1 MNNPIYIVKL
11 NTTNYDFGKTQTSEI
26 KLVTMEYNK
35 AETLV
40 DKLHEDFRNS
50 QMDEENPHVHS
61 IEEDVEIIVVEL
73 EKEY

>member
-26 KLVTMEYNK
+26 KLVTTDHNK
-35 AETLV
+35 AEALV

-50 QMDEENPHVHS
+50 QMDEENPHLHS
-61 IEEDVEIIVVEL
+61 IEENAEIITVEL
-73 EKEY
+73 EKQY